1 MRLFYLHFV
10 LFVSIR
16 AVGQETKTAEVRN
29 AIDGFFEEFHKR
41 DTTKLRS
48 MLAKD
53 ATLHS
58 IATNRE
64 GKAILR
70 AESMDAFLAS
80 IANLPD
86 TLQFEEKLLDYEIQV
101 DGNMAHAWTPYSF
114 YLGGS
119 FHHCGVNSFQLFK
132 AEDGWRILHLSDT
145 RRVEGC
151 DEKSKP

>member
-1 MRLFYLHFV
+1 MRLFCLLFV
-10 LFVSIR
+10 LLISLQS
-16 AVGQETKTAEVRN
+16 AGQETKITEVRN
-29 AIDGFFEEFHKR
+29 AIDDFFEEFHKR

-58 IATNRE
+58 IGTNPE

-70 AESMDAFLAS
+70 SESMDAFLAS
-80 IANLPD
+80 IANIPD
-86 TLQFEEKLLDYEIQV
+86 TLQFEEKLLDYKIRV

-132 AEDGWRILHLSDT
+132 AEEGWRILHLSDT

-151 DEKSKP
+151 DPKSGP